1 MKEITRFFDMPEPFP
16 AAELRLPGNSGAVKV
31 RLKRVEG
38 RGDEV
43 WLLVEAPRWNRWS
56 TQVNVGEKAH
66 EGISP
71 GFEEVWAP
79 AFAVSTEPEVY
90 DRLKSLYRL
99 GV

>member
-1 MKEITRFFDMPEPFP
+1 MTEITRFFDVPEPFP
-16 AAELRLPGNSGAVKV
+16 VAELRLPGNGGAVKV
-31 RLKRVEG
+31 KLKRVEG
-38 RGDEV
+38 RGEEV

-71 GFEEVWAP
+71 GTEDIWAP
-79 AFAVSTEPEVY
+79 AFAVSTEPEIY
-90 DRLKSLYRL
+90 DQLESLYSL